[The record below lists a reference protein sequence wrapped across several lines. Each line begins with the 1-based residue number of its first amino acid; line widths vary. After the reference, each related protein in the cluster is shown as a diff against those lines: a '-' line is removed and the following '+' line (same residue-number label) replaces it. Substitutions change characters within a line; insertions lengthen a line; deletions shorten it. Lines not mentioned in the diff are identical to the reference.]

1 MADEMTLLVSYR
13 LVCLTERIDMQDRLV
28 SLLKWFE
35 LHARVFQA
43 GPLCRSATYDAG
55 DGLGYIHVLRG
66 GRLRVETAG
75 QTAIQLDEP
84 SLLFYMSP
92 TSHRLLPQGD
102 GAELVCASF
111 EFGAGLDNPLVL
123 ALPKTVTIALT
134 DLPNLATTTGVL
146 FKEASEQHCGRQAIL
161 DRLSEV
167 LIIQLLRELMDQ
179 GRIES
184 GLLAG
189 LSNPRLVKAINAI
202 HADPRRAWT
211 LEELASLANMSRA
224 RFAVH
229 FRETVGTTPMAY
241 LGEWR
246 LSVARSLLRGGK
258 SVQIA
263 ANEVGYGSASALSRA
278 FATQTGMSPSEWRQ
292 RQEQR

>member
-1 MADEMTLLVSYR
+1 MADQRKLWVSYR
-13 LVCLTERIDMQDRLV
+13 LTYVTYRIDMQDRLV

-43 GPLCRSATYDAG
+43 GPLCRSATFDAR
-55 DGLGYIHVLRG
+55 DGLGYIYVLRS
-66 GRLRVETAG
+66 GRMQVASTG
-75 QTAIQLDEP
+75 QGSTLLDEP
-84 SLLFYMSP
+84 SLVFFMTP
-92 TSHRLLPQGD
+92 TTHRLRPLGE
-102 GAELVCASF
+102 GADTVCASF
-111 EFGAGLDNPLVL
+111 EFGAGLRNPLVM
-123 ALPKTVTIALT
+123 ALPEMVTVRLA
-134 DLPNLATTTGVL
+134 DLPNLGATTEAL
-146 FKEASEQHCGRQAIL
+146 FREAAEQHCGRQAIL

-179 GRIES
+179 GHIES

-211 LEELASLANMSRA
+211 LEELATLANMSRA

-229 FRETVGTTPMAY
+229 FRETVGSTPIAY

-246 LSVARSLLRGGK
+246 LSVARSLLRLGK
-258 SVQIA
+258 NVQTVA
-263 ANEVGYGSASALSRA
+263 DEVGYGSASALSRA
-278 FATQTGMSPSEWRQ
+278 FAVQTGMSPSEWRLQ
-292 RQEQR
+292 DRR